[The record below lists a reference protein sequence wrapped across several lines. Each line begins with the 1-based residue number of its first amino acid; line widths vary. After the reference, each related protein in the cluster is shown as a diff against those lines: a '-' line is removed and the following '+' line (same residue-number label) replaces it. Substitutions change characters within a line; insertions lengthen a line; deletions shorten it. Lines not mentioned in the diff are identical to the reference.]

1 MKTWKVLW
9 RVMMVL
15 CVCVFT
21 VNIVSYPQPEVTE
34 VLSKYGSRSE
44 EVRQIQ
50 TKLKQ
55 WGYYFGS
62 VDGIYGTQTQDAV
75 IKFQKKNGLRV
86 DGIAGPETLAAIG
99 ISSSSGS
106 SGSTGASTSDVNLLA
121 RTISA
126 EARGEPY
133 SGQVAVGAV
142 ILNRVEHPSFPDTIA
157 GVIYQPGAFSCL
169 NDGQFDQPVAE
180 SAYRAARD
188 ALNGVDP
195 SGGAIYYYNP
205 VTATT
210 EWIRSRPIITT
221 IGQHVFCM

>member
-9 RVMMVL
+9 QVMMVL

-75 IKFQKKNGLRV
+75 IKFQKKNGLTV
-86 DGIAGPETLAAIG
+86 DGIAGPATLKAMG
-99 ISSSSGS
+99 IFSSSGNSSSSSSGVFFSASVSRMS
-106 SGSTGASTSDVNLLA
+106 S
-121 RTISA
+121 
-126 EARGEPY
+126 E
-133 SGQVAVGAV
+133 
-142 ILNRVEHPSFPDTIA
+142 RVRVRRLS
-157 GVIYQPGAFSCL
+157 
-169 NDGQFDQPVAE
+169 
-180 SAYRAARD
+180 
-188 ALNGVDP
+188 
-195 SGGAIYYYNP
+195 
-205 VTATT
+205 
-210 EWIRSRPIITT
+210 
-221 IGQHVFCM
+221 

>member
-62 VDGIYGTQTQDAV
+62 VTAFTERRP
-75 IKFQKKNGLRV
+75 KT
-86 DGIAGPETLAAIG
+86 P
-99 ISSSSGS
+99 SSSFK
-106 SGSTGASTSDVNLLA
+106 
-121 RTISA
+121 RK
-126 EARGEPY
+126 
-133 SGQVAVGAV
+133 
-142 ILNRVEHPSFPDTIA
+142 
-157 GVIYQPGAFSCL
+157 
-169 NDGQFDQPVAE
+169 
-180 SAYRAARD
+180 
-188 ALNGVDP
+188 
-195 SGGAIYYYNP
+195 
-205 VTATT
+205 TAC
-210 EWIRSRPIITT
+210 
-221 IGQHVFCM
+221 G

>member
-15 CVCVFT
+15 CVAVFM
-21 VNIVSYPQPEVTE
+21 VNVVSYPEPEATA
-34 VLSKYGSRSE
+34 VLSKYGSRSQ

-55 WGYYFGS
+55 WGYYFGN

-106 SGSTGASTSDVNLLA
+106 SPFSAGSSQ
-121 RTISA
+121 
-126 EARGEPY
+126 Y
-133 SGQVAVGAV
+133 SYC
-142 ILNRVEHPSFPDTIA
+142 NR
-157 GVIYQPGAFSCL
+157 
-169 NDGQFDQPVAE
+169 
-180 SAYRAARD
+180 
-188 ALNGVDP
+188 
-195 SGGAIYYYNP
+195 
-205 VTATT
+205 
-210 EWIRSRPIITT
+210 
-221 IGQHVFCM
+221 

>member
-15 CVCVFT
+15 CVAVFM
-21 VNIVSYPQPEVTE
+21 VNVVSYPEPEVTA
-34 VLSKYGSRSE
+34 VLSKYGSRSQ

-55 WGYYFGS
+55 WGYYFGN

-169 NDGQFDQPVAE
+169 NDGQFNQPVAD

-205 VTATT
+205 RTATNQ
-210 EWIRSRPIITT
+210 WIRSRPIVNT
-221 IGQHVFCM
+221 IGKHVFCM